1 MARFYGRAY
10 QAFTL
15 MLCIGTAIADTQN
28 IIIEKEIDDNH
39 IIITTEKGEQLLLE
53 KWTLRLSPIVFEGKT
68 FLAEISPMWVT
79 IHFENR
85 DPIKW
90 SIEKTLG
97 AGQAPPGRSKQSIQE
112 QQTTTNSCYKTFI
125 QEPSP
130 FNGNGGEL
138 ILLADGSVWKQVS
151 YQYLYLYKYMP
162 LVVICPFD
170 NKMILGKH
178 VFQLVRVK

>member
-1 MARFYGRAY
+1 MARFYSRAF

-15 MLCIGTAIADTQN
+15 ILCIGTASADIQN
-28 IIIEKEIDDNH
+28 IVVEKEIDDDH
-39 IIITTEKGEQLLLE
+39 IIITTETGEQLLLE
-53 KWTLRLSPIVFEGKT
+53 KWSLRFSPLVFEGKI

-79 IHFENR
+79 IYFDNR

-97 AGQAPPGRSKQSIQE
+97 AAQTTPGRSKQSIQE

-138 ILLADGSVWKQVS
+138 ILLADGSVWKESS
-151 YQYLYLYKYMP
+151 YQYLYLYEYTP
-162 LVVICPFD
+162 AVVVCPSD
-170 NKMILGKH
+170 GKMILGKH